1 LVRVRLGGRHERM
14 QYVHI
19 HYSTTH
25 TVSDASTTHLVLLT
39 QGSAPSCRC
48 ARRSCTLAARC
59 ASSSAPGPDAAVASS
74 SSSCV
79 STHREGKQARAWE
92 PVSMRVSR
100 RRCHLGPARRARAG
114 THRLM
119 WVGGSVGTT
128 SQPSPPRPTVVLREG
143 TPPGAS
149 TKPGCHTHLSR
160 PQSGGVLRPLAEEV
174 LQQDGAELGA
184 EGDPSQG
191 LLHHLEPVT
200 VEGLRVEVRGDL
212 RAHAWSWSGHRATG
226 GHLAGRWRQGH
237 GWLCAAGERA
247 QA

>member
-100 RRCHLGPARRARAG
+100 RRCHLGPARARRHAQAHVGGRQRWHHQPAQPAPPNGRFERGDPARREYEAGLSHTPEPSAERWRAATTCRRGTAAGWRRAG
-114 THRLM
+114 RR
-119 WVGGSVGTT
+119 GRSIPGA
-128 SQPSPPRPTVVLREG
+128 PSPP
-143 TPPGAS
+143 
-149 TKPGCHTHLSR
+149 
-160 PQSGGVLRPLAEEV
+160 
-174 LQQDGAELGA
+174 
-184 EGDPSQG
+184 
-191 LLHHLEPVT
+191 
-200 VEGLRVEVRGDL
+200 
-212 RAHAWSWSGHRATG
+212 
-226 GHLAGRWRQGH
+226 
-237 GWLCAAGERA
+237 
-247 QA
+247 